1 MNHYDNGEAN
11 GNGSGSASD
20 APIEIFSTCPSSSSF
35 TSGEAYLRDV
45 VDVARWSDRYGCK
58 GMLVY
63 TDNGLVDPWL
73 VSQVV
78 LQNTDHLCPLV
89 AVQPAYLHP
98 YAVAK
103 MVATF
108 GYLYGRQIYLNMVA
122 GGFKNDLLALNDAT
136 PHDKRYDRLVEYTAI
151 IRDLCAGAGP
161 VTFQGEFYQVDK
173 LKLAPPLPP
182 DLAPGIFVSGSSD
195 AGLAAAK
202 KLGATAIQYPKP
214 PRDYEAQPPDDA
226 VNSGIRVGVIARE
239 DEGEAWR
246 VAYERFPVDRKG
258 QLMQQ
263 LAMRTSDSS
272 WHKQLSQLGET
283 PVGEDNPYW
292 LVPFQN
298 YKTFCPY
305 LVGCYERVASELAGY
320 IAVGYKRFILDV
332 PANVDELHHINTT
345 FELASRQGAV

>member
-1 MNHYDNGEAN
+1 MNHYDN

-20 APIEIFSTCPSSSSF
+20 APIEIFSTCPSSSNF
-35 TSGEAYLRDV
+35 TNGEAYLRDV

-89 AVQPAYLHP
+89 AVQPVYLHP

-108 GYLYGRQIYLNMVA
+108 GYLYGRRIYLNMVA
-122 GGFKNDLLALNDAT
+122 GGFKNDLLALNDTT
-136 PHDKRYDRLVEYTAI
+136 PHDKRYDRLVEYTTI

-161 VTFQGEFYQVDK
+161 VTFRGEFYQVDK
-173 LKLAPPLPP
+173 LKLTPPLPP
-182 DLAPGIFVSGSSD
+182 ALAPGIFVSGSSD

-202 KLGATAIQYPKP
+202 KLGATAVQYPKP
-214 PRDYEAQPPDDA
+214 PAEYEEQPPDDA
-226 VNSGIRVGVIARE
+226 IDSGIRVGVIARE
-239 DEGEAWR
+239 DEAEAWR

-263 LAMRTSDSS
+263 LAMKTSDSS

-305 LVGCYERVASELAGY
+305 LVGSYECVANELARY

-332 PANVDELHHINTT
+332 PASVDELHHINVT
-345 FELASRQGAV
+345 FEAASKQGAA